1 MDLQTG
7 GLSVC
12 ATEAVMIGSGDLYDC
27 HLLFFFF
34 FFFSV
39 FGLTVLVLLYTV
51 RHAFCFSERV

>member
-12 ATEAVMIGSGDLYDC
+12 ATEVVMIGSGDLYDC
-27 HLLFFFF
+27 HLLFFF
-34 FFFSV
+34 

>member
-12 ATEAVMIGSGDLYDC
+12 ATEVVMIGSGDLYDC

-34 FFFSV
+34 FRTDR
-39 FGLTVLVLLYTV
+39 FGAPIYCKARFL
-51 RHAFCFSERV
+51 F

>member
-34 FFFSV
+34 
-39 FGLTVLVLLYTV
+39 LRTDRLVLLYTV